1 MSKYPTQV
9 VAEMTKAET
18 LHGGLSCTQET
29 AKNQFGSSA
38 EINLCLIRPSLV
50 PKIFAKEQ

>member
-9 VAEMTKAET
+9 VSEMTKAET